1 MKPCPQCGAEIPE
14 YASKCKYCDYRFEA
28 PVIETKKSR
37 LNARDFLMGKYSFVL
52 LIILAILVFVVWNA
66 ISNREVSEEK
76 QSIWMPL
83 SGNVYTNVG
92 VFMGNDKTLQFKIL
106 GGNDECSFGRGLLV
120 QYPNG
125 TTEWKER
132 GAIISNPS
140 LYVFRDDPAI
150 SLQRWEVYPCL

>member
-1 MKPCPQCGAEIPE
+1 
-14 YASKCKYCDYRFEA
+14 
-28 PVIETKKSR
+28 
-37 LNARDFLMGKYSFVL
+37 MGKYSFVL

-76 QSIWMPL
+76 QSIWLPL